1 LIKSIIFD
9 FDGVILDSNK
19 IKSNAFTKLFKDKN
33 KNQENLD
40 MIIRYHKDNMGIS
53 RNKKIKFYYENILKQ
68 KITNKEVDKIASD
81 YSKLVF
87 NKIIKTK
94 FISGSKYFLSK
105 NFKRYLFFVSSGTP
119 ENELINICEKRKID
133 KYFTGIYGSPDNKEK
148 HIKRIM
154 KKNSLKENEV
164 IFIGDALADYNAA
177 AKNKIFFIGI
187 NYINNRKNKKNF
199 YINNF
204 NEVEN
209 IIKKIN

>member
-1 LIKSIIFD
+1 MIKSIIFD

-187 NYINNRKNKKNF
+187 NYISNRKNKKNF

-204 NEVEN
+204 NEIEN

>member
-1 LIKSIIFD
+1 MIKSIIFD

-53 RNKKIKFYYENILKQ
+53 RNKKIKFNYENILKQ

>member
-1 LIKSIIFD
+1 MIKSIIFD

>member
-19 IKSNAFTKLFKDKN
+19 IKSNAFIKLFKDKN
-33 KNQENLD
+33 KNQEKLD

-53 RNKKIKFYYENILKQ
+53 RNKKIKFYYENILKE

-177 AKNKIFFIGI
+177 VKNKIFFIGI

>member
-1 LIKSIIFD
+1 MIKSIIFD

-154 KKNSLKENEV
+154 KKYSLKENEV

-177 AKNKIFFIGI
+177 VKNKIFFIGI

>member
-1 LIKSIIFD
+1 MIKSIIFD

-68 KITNKEVDKIASD
+68 KITNKEVVKIASD

>member
-177 AKNKIFFIGI
+177 VKNKIFFIGI

>member
-1 LIKSIIFD
+1 MIKSIIFD

-177 AKNKIFFIGI
+177 VKNKIFFIGI

>member
-1 LIKSIIFD
+1 MIKSIIFD

-19 IKSNAFTKLFKDKN
+19 IKSNAFTNLFKDKN

-177 AKNKIFFIGI
+177 VKNKIFFIGI

>member
-1 LIKSIIFD
+1 MIKSIIFD

-19 IKSNAFTKLFKDKN
+19 IKSNAFIKLFKDKN
-33 KNQENLD
+33 KNQEKLD

-53 RNKKIKFYYENILKQ
+53 RNKKIKFYYENILKE

-177 AKNKIFFIGI
+177 VKNKIFFIGI